1 MECLPTDIRA
11 HLLSESISDPQK
23 MAQRADKLRTI
34 CGCNVPVQALS
45 NHQFEDVY
53 ALPQWN
59 SSSRTGAQSS
69 LLRSSSCRSV
79 LKDESGTGSISVYW
93 YHR

>member
-1 MECLPTDIRA
+1 MECLPTDIHA
-11 HLLSESISDPQK
+11 HLLFESISDPQE
-23 MAQRADKLRTI
+23 MAQPVDKLQTI

-53 ALPQWN
+53 ALPQRN

-69 LLRSSSCRSV
+69 LPRSSSCCLV